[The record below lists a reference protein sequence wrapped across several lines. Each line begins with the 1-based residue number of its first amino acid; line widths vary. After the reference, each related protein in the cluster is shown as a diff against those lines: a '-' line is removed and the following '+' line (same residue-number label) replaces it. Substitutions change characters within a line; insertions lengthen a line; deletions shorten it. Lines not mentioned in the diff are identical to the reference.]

1 MQFASVSFIIF
12 AAVTLLLYY
21 AVPKKLQ
28 WIVLL
33 VASYFFYLWGGIE
46 YLGFIVFT
54 TITTYFTAKIMSKNL
69 GVQDSFLAA
78 NKATLS
84 RDEKKAYKAKIKAKN
99 RVFLISCL
107 VLNFSLL
114 FFCKGLLAEPF
125 RTMAEGGRFS
135 FLTLALPLGISFYM
149 FQSLGYIIDIY
160 RGGVK
165 AENNFFKFSLFVS
178 FFPQLVQGHISKFSS
193 LAPQLY
199 APHKFGRDEFLFGLE
214 RILWGFFKKLVI
226 ADRIAAAVIELKGP
240 EYTGISFLM
249 LTIFYAVQ
257 IYGDFTG
264 GIDITI
270 GLAQTKGITLTENFV

>member
-21 AVPKKLQ
+21 AVPKKIQ
-28 WIVLL
+28 WVVLL

-114 FFCKGLLAEPF
+114 FLQGTSC
-125 RTMAEGGRFS
+125 R
-135 FLTLALPLGISFYM
+135 ALPHYGRGWQILILNPCS
-149 FQSLGYIIDIY
+149 SSWYI
-160 RGGVK
+160 
-165 AENNFFKFSLFVS
+165 L
-178 FFPQLVQGHISKFSS
+178 
-193 LAPQLY
+193 LY
-199 APHKFGRDEFLFGLE
+199 
-214 RILWGFFKKLVI
+214 V
-226 ADRIAAAVIELKGP
+226 P
-240 EYTGISFLM
+240 ESWLH
-249 LTIFYAVQ
+249 
-257 IYGDFTG
+257 
-264 GIDITI
+264 
-270 GLAQTKGITLTENFV
+270 N